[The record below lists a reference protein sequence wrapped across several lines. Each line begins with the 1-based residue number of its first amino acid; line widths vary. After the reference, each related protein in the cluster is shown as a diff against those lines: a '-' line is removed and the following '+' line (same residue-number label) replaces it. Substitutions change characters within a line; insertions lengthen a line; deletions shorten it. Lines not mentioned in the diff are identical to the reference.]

1 MRHPVV
7 IIGRGRGLAPFLTMI
22 TIMAVVTLAL
32 AIILFPQPVFQ
43 AALRGLRAWWEIV
56 VPALL
61 PFFIISQLFMGL
73 GIVHFLGVLLEP
85 VMRPLFNVP
94 GSGAFVMAMGY
105 TSGSPISAMLTAQLR
120 QQRLVTR
127 HEGERLI
134 AFTNNAS
141 PLFMLGAVAVGML
154 HNPALGPILAGA
166 HYGANLC
173 LGLLFRFYGRRGPAS
188 PPVNYPLLTLPRRA
202 WRAMLQAQQKDGRP
216 LGQLLGDA
224 ASHSFQTLITI
235 GGFIILF
242 SVIIQVADMLGLL
255 ELLARPLLYAG
266 HPFSISPAT
275 ARALAGG
282 LFEMTMGAKFAS
294 EVAAPL
300 GEKLTGISLIMG
312 WAGLSILGQVAAM
325 ISKTDLR
332 LGPFIVARLLHG
344 FLAAILVQ
352 VFQGPAWPVLSRLA
366 GNGFF
371 PPPVSWLTLGMYY
384 TGFTITLVSC
394 LLVLTGLGLFARLL
408 LYRRF

>member
-1 MRHPVV
+1 MTPVRHQVL
-7 IIGRGRGLAPFLTMI
+7 IITRGLGPILTVV
-22 TIMAVVTLAL
+22 AVMVLAL

-43 AALRGLRAWWEIV
+43 AALRGLKAWWEIV

-120 QQRLVTR
+120 QQGLVTR
-127 HEGERLI
+127 VEGERLI
-134 AFTNNAS
+134 CFTNNAS

-154 HNPALGPILAGA
+154 HNPALGPVLAGA
-166 HYGANLC
+166 HYGANFC
-173 LGLLFRFYGRRGPAS
+173 LGILFRFYGRRQPVS
-188 PPVNYPLLTLPRRA
+188 PPVSYTLLALPRRA
-202 WRAMLQAQQKDGRP
+202 WQAMLQAQQRDGRP

-224 ASHSFQTLITI
+224 VNRSFLTLITI

-242 SVIIQVADMLGLL
+242 SVIIQVATILGLL
-255 ELLARPLLYAG
+255 EPLARILLYAG
-266 HPFSISPAT
+266 SPFGLSRDTSLP
-275 ARALAGG
+275 LAAG
-282 LFEMTMGAKFAS
+282 LFEMTMGTKFAS
-294 EVAAPL
+294 EAAVPITERLVA
-300 GEKLTGISLIMG
+300 ISLIMG

-325 ISKTDLR
+325 VSHTDLR

-344 FLAAILVQ
+344 FLAAALVRLC
-352 VFQGPAWPVLSRLA
+352 QGPARPVLLLLA
-366 GNGFF
+366 PEITLVPRAPWFTL
-371 PPPVSWLTLGMYY
+371 WLYY
-384 TGFTITLVSC
+384 TGFALTLVTVLF
-394 LLVLTGLGLFARLL
+394 LLAGLGLGARYF
-408 LYRRF
+408 LYRRS

>member
-1 MRHPVV
+1 MRHQVL
-7 IIGRGRGLAPFLTMI
+7 IITRGLGPILT
-22 TIMAVVTLAL
+22 AVAVTVLAL

-43 AALRGLRAWWEIV
+43 AALRGLKAWWEIV

-120 QQRLVTR
+120 QQGLVTR
-127 HEGERLI
+127 VEGERLI
-134 AFTNNAS
+134 CFTNNAS

-154 HNPALGPILAGA
+154 DNPALGPVLAGA
-166 HYGANLC
+166 HYGANFC
-173 LGLLFRFYGRRGPAS
+173 LGILFRFYGFRQPAS
-188 PPVNYPLLTLPRRA
+188 PPASYPLLALPRRA
-202 WRAMLQAQQKDGRP
+202 WQAMLQAQQRDGRP

-224 ASHSFQTLITI
+224 VNRSFLTLITI

-242 SVIIQVADMLGLL
+242 SVIIQVATILGLL
-255 ELLARPLLYAG
+255 EPLARLLLSVG
-266 HPFSISPAT
+266 HPFGLSREAS
-275 ARALAGG
+275 LAMAAG

-294 EVAAPL
+294 EAAIPITEQL
-300 GEKLTGISLIMG
+300 VTISLIMG

-325 ISKTDLR
+325 VSQTDLR

-344 FLAAILVQ
+344 FLAAVLVRLC
-352 VFQGPAWPVLSRLA
+352 QGPARPVLLLLA
-366 GNGFF
+366 PEIALVPRAPWFTL
-371 PPPVSWLTLGMYY
+371 WLHY
-384 TGFTITLVSC
+384 TGFAFILMTILF
-394 LLVLTGLGLFARLL
+394 LLAGLGLSARYF
-408 LYRRF
+408 LYRRS